1 MVRPVEVGYGRQ
13 RGLRHGAVRP
23 VTVWRGLARQLGL
36 GSVVL
41 GWSVL
46 GQFRMGS
53 LWQARSVMAR
63 MVAVRQAGM
72 VMVGWGLESFGRQG
86 NASRVEFVYGTA
98 GKVSHGESWSV

>member
-1 MVRPVEVGYGRQ
+1 
-13 RGLRHGAVRP
+13 
-23 VTVWRGLARQLGL
+23 
-36 GSVVL
+36 
-41 GWSVL
+41 
-46 GQFRMGS
+46 
-53 LWQARSVMAR
+53 MAR